1 MSFFTLEP
9 QPKPQIGFLE
19 SLSEPD
25 VSLRFRRFRQE
36 HPDFRPLVGWQELH
50 GESVP
55 NAIAQVA
62 FDRWIRALRPRQQ
75 CFQLTDRRC
84 AVCVRDPHVCSGAGH
99 RGPGDVDVKHGDVA
113 GPIAAVSCIQGVF
126 RHRLRSTQDIEPRLG
141 LPVELGWH
149 RVGIATLF
157 DIAVPYPML
166 DGPWPDTPHFLAVGI
181 GTAAILALSFLL
193 PPRFLPARYFLRFVA
208 AIQTV
213 SLGFFFFATPPF
225 PYPLPGYLGGLLTV
239 GMAVLALVPIALGFG
254 FYIFDHS
261 LGRQILITVLIVGHL
276 AILLP
281 LQGLIHAWLIHHLS
295 LVVQPTLFFVFGLLV
310 EVLVFVALYGWAM
323 SWSGSEIAAG
333 GAPR

>member
-1 MSFFTLEP
+1 MYSGTGNDPVLGPAFRLAQLRLRGAQGGIIRKHRSMVQLEWTP
-9 QPKPQIGFLE
+9 RRAIRATVLSLFGFL
-19 SLSEPD
+19 SVLALLP
-25 VSLRFRRFRQE
+25 VLGRLWGQAM
-36 HPDFRPLVGWQELH
+36 GWIL
-50 GESVP
+50 
-55 NAIAQVA
+55 
-62 FDRWIRALRPRQQ
+62 
-75 CFQLTDRRC
+75 
-84 AVCVRDPHVCSGAGH
+84 
-99 RGPGDVDVKHGDVA
+99 
-113 GPIAAVSCIQGVF
+113 
-126 RHRLRSTQDIEPRLG
+126 PRLG

-323 SWSGSEIAAG
+323 SWSGSEIPAG
-333 GAPR
+333 GASR

>member
-1 MSFFTLEP
+1 MYSGTGNDPVLGPAFRLAQLRLRGAQGGIIRKHRSMVQLEWTP
-9 QPKPQIGFLE
+9 RRAIRAAVLSLLGFL
-19 SLSEPD
+19 SVLALLP
-25 VSLRFRRFRQE
+25 VLGRLWGQAM
-36 HPDFRPLVGWQELH
+36 GWIL
-50 GESVP
+50 
-55 NAIAQVA
+55 
-62 FDRWIRALRPRQQ
+62 
-75 CFQLTDRRC
+75 
-84 AVCVRDPHVCSGAGH
+84 
-99 RGPGDVDVKHGDVA
+99 
-113 GPIAAVSCIQGVF
+113 
-126 RHRLRSTQDIEPRLG
+126 PRLG

-181 GTAAILALSFLL
+181 GTTALLALSFLL
-193 PPRFLPARYFLRFVA
+193 PPRFLPARYFLRFLA

-261 LGRQILITVLIVGHL
+261 LGRQVLITVLIVGHL

-281 LQGLIHAWLIHHLS
+281 LQGLLHAWLIHHLS

-323 SWSGSEIAAG
+323 SWPGSEIPAG

>member
-1 MSFFTLEP
+1 MYSGTGNDPVLGPAFRLAQLRLRGAQGGIIRKHRSMVQLEWTP
-9 QPKPQIGFLE
+9 RRAIRAAVLSLFGFL
-19 SLSEPD
+19 SVLALLP
-25 VSLRFRRFRQE
+25 VLGRLWGQGM
-36 HPDFRPLVGWQELH
+36 GWIL
-50 GESVP
+50 
-55 NAIAQVA
+55 
-62 FDRWIRALRPRQQ
+62 
-75 CFQLTDRRC
+75 
-84 AVCVRDPHVCSGAGH
+84 
-99 RGPGDVDVKHGDVA
+99 
-113 GPIAAVSCIQGVF
+113 
-126 RHRLRSTQDIEPRLG
+126 PRLD
-141 LPVELGWH
+141 LPAELGWH

-157 DIAVPYPML
+157 DIEVPYPML
-166 DGPWPDTPHFLAVGI
+166 EGPWPGTPHLLAVGI

-193 PPRFLPARYFLRFVA
+193 PARFLPARYFLRFVA

-281 LQGLIHAWLIHHLS
+281 LQGLIHAWLIHYLS

-323 SWSGSEIAAG
+323 SWSGSEIPAG
-333 GAPR
+333 GAPQ

>member
-1 MSFFTLEP
+1 MYSGTGNDPVLGPAFRLAQLRLRGAQGGTIRKHRSMVQLEWTP
-9 QPKPQIGFLE
+9 RRAIRAAVLSLFGFL
-19 SLSEPD
+19 SVLALLS
-25 VSLRFRRFRQE
+25 VLGRLWGQGM
-36 HPDFRPLVGWQELH
+36 GWIL
-50 GESVP
+50 
-55 NAIAQVA
+55 
-62 FDRWIRALRPRQQ
+62 
-75 CFQLTDRRC
+75 
-84 AVCVRDPHVCSGAGH
+84 
-99 RGPGDVDVKHGDVA
+99 
-113 GPIAAVSCIQGVF
+113 
-126 RHRLRSTQDIEPRLG
+126 PRLG

-323 SWSGSEIAAG
+323 SWSGSEIPAG